1 MSIFNFY
8 NKEDWSIVKD
18 DFIDIKQRVDEND
31 IFYEDTKLLA
41 SVKIGDL
48 ITDDGKQYD
57 VKYPYY
63 LYSNKDNPAICLIN
77 WGFENEAPFSFIISN
92 EEIEKL
98 KGIQWYEKQL
108 ELKELIE
115 QAKTENLTKTIFSC
129 DYNYKYLI
137 ARDLV
142 ENNLDYIYNQTMKEI
157 NYINEKVYNGKDM
170 SDVFLDKVSVGK
182 DYWKYNILKGFLNT
196 KFIMD
201 LADEIETDKYKSI
214 NDTLN
219 SIMAIEKKIVI
230 MKKELGIT
238 DIEPM
243 TKKDVLDEALRST
256 PVRLVRYLDKL
267 SADFEETLNKLEQ
280 TLSRSEYEEK
290 EMD

>member
-8 NKEDWSIVKD
+8 NKEDWSIIKD
-18 DFIDIKQRVDEND
+18 DFANIKQRVDEDD
-31 IFYEDTKLLA
+31 IFCKDIKLLV

-77 WGFENEAPFSFIISN
+77 WSYENEAPFSFIISD

-108 ELKELIE
+108 ELKEIIE
-115 QAKTENLTKTIFSC
+115 KAKTENLKTIFSC
-129 DYNYKYLI
+129 DYNYKYLT
-137 ARDLV
+137 ARELV
-142 ENNLDYIYNQTMKEI
+142 EYNLDYVYNQTMKEI

-170 SDVFLDKVSVGK
+170 SDVFLDKVSTGK
-182 DYWKYNILKGFLNT
+182 DYWAYRTLKELIDTDFIVNLANEVETNKY
-196 KFIMD
+196 
-201 LADEIETDKYKSI
+201 ESI

-219 SIMAIEKKIVI
+219 SIMAIEKKIAI

-256 PVRLVRYLDKL
+256 PVRLARYLDKL
-267 SADFEETLNKLEQ
+267 SADFEETFNKLKQ
-280 TLSRSEYEEK
+280 THSEYEE
-290 EMD
+290 EREY